1 MITYNIDLS
10 TSVISL
16 FGFGIAIIQLYNL
29 NKQFKISVENQ
40 RRDSLKIVL
49 EIESQMASR
58 KVEFDKIAREIKEY
72 NLTQD
77 ILEERVDILSEFF
90 DTAKENYF
98 NSIDRLCYCIN
109 KNYLDD
115 RDWKVEYRNVLRDL
129 VTNYENDF
137 NAATPYRNIKKIN
150 EKWQDE

>member
-10 TSVISL
+10 TSFISL
-16 FGFGIAIIQLYNL
+16 LGFGIAITQLYNL
-29 NKQFKISVENQ
+29 NKQVKISVENQ

-77 ILEERVDILSEFF
+77 ILKDRVDILSEFF

>member
-10 TSVISL
+10 TSFISL
-16 FGFGIAIIQLYNL
+16 LGFCIAITQLYNL

-72 NLTQD
+72 NLNKD
-77 ILEERVDILSEFF
+77 ISEEKVNILIEYF

-115 RDWKVEYRNVLRDL
+115 RDWKVEYRNVLKDL
-129 VTNYENDF
+129 VTNYEDDF

>member
-10 TSVISL
+10 TSFISL
-16 FGFGIAIIQLYNL
+16 LGFCIAITQLYNL

-40 RRDSLKIVL
+40 RRDYLKIVL

-72 NLTQD
+72 NLNKD
-77 ILEERVDILSEFF
+77 ISEEKVNILIEYF

-115 RDWKVEYRNVLRDL
+115 RDWKVEYRNVLKDL
-129 VTNYENDF
+129 VTNYEDDF